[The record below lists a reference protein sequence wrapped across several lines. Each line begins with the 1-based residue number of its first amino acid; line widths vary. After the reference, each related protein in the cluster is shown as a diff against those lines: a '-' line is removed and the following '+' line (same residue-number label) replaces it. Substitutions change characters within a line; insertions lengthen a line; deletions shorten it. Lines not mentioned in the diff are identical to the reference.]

1 MQSINALFPYT
12 WADFQSFGFS
22 SFAWFVLRGVLNVFS
37 WRASWILRSMTW
49 FFTVALFL
57 IRREKK
63 KSFLVSLESVHYL
76 SNKSGYRCLCNC
88 STAVNC
94 FIFRTLKKKKKV
106 ENHWYVSF
114 HMSKT
119 YRKACVDNLG
129 IVQLLHLESVE
140 WGLYELQLL
149 LPNSMLP
156 FLLLGVS
163 RSWGP
168 HQQFVL

>member
-94 FIFRTLKKKKKV
+94 FIFRTLKKKKSWEPLV
-106 ENHWYVSF
+106 CIIPH
-114 HMSKT
+114 
-119 YRKACVDNLG
+119 
-129 IVQLLHLESVE
+129 VQNIPQSMCGQLRHSSVATFRVC
-140 WGLYELQLL
+140 WMRTIWTSASLT
-149 LPNSMLP
+149 
-156 FLLLGVS
+156 
-163 RSWGP
+163 
-168 HQQFVL
+168 

>member
-57 IRREKK
+57 VRKEKK

-94 FIFRTLKKKKKV
+94 FIFRTLKKKKKKKLRTIGMY
-106 ENHWYVSF
+106 HSTCPK
-114 HMSKT
+114 HTASM
-119 YRKACVDNLG
+119 CG
-129 IVQLLHLESVE
+129 QLRHSSVATFRVC
-140 WGLYELQLL
+140 WMRTIWTSASLT
-149 LPNSMLP
+149 
-156 FLLLGVS
+156 
-163 RSWGP
+163 
-168 HQQFVL
+168 